1 MKTVYLDHC
10 ATTPLH
16 PDVLKAMLPFL
27 RDSFGNPSSIH
38 APGRKAKEAIEEARG
53 RVAALIGANASEIVF
68 TSGGTEANNLAIQGI
83 ARARKDCGNHI
94 ITSSIEHHA
103 VLKTCQ
109 YLERNGFTVTCLP
122 VDHHGIV
129 NPEDVKKALTDKT
142 ILVSVMHANN
152 EVGTIEPIDEI
163 GRIVTERGI
172 TFHTDAVQSA
182 GKLPLNVK
190 EMSVDLLS
198 ISAHKFYGPKGI
210 GALYIREGIRIDPIL
225 YGGEQE
231 KGVRSGT
238 ENVASIVGFGTACE
252 LANKAVPVL
261 GDKIRK
267 LRDSLQERIS
277 TAVPGLTINGHPV
290 SRLPNCL
297 SVSIPGIMGETI
309 LRDLDARGIAVSSGS
324 ACTSHSVEIS
334 HVLSAMGLTKETAQ
348 GTVRMSLG
356 IMNTPDEIE
365 YAAASFVEVVEKL
378 KTLSEIE
385 NSLGSRRCY

>member
-16 PDVLKAMLPFL
+16 PDVLTAMLPFL
-27 RDSFGNPSSIH
+27 RHSFGNPSSIH
-38 APGRKAKEAIEEARG
+38 TLGRKAREAVEEARG

-68 TSGGTEANNLAIQGI
+68 TSGGTEANNLAIQGV
-83 ARARKDCGNHI
+83 ARARKDRGNHI
-94 ITSSIEHHA
+94 VTSAIEHHA

-109 YLERNGFTVTCLP
+109 YLERNGFTVTYLP

-129 NPEDVKKALTDKT
+129 NPEDIKKALTDKT

-172 TFHTDAVQSA
+172 PFHTDAVQSA
-182 GKLPLNVK
+182 GKVPLNVK

-198 ISAHKFYGPKGI
+198 ISAHKFHGPKGI
-210 GALYIREGIRIDPIL
+210 GALYIREGISIDPIL

-231 KGVRSGT
+231 KGIRSGT
-238 ENVASIVGFGTACE
+238 ENVASVAGLGKACE
-252 LANKAVPVL
+252 LASKAVPVL
-261 GDKIRK
+261 SNKIRK
-267 LRDSLQERIS
+267 MRDTLQERIS
-277 TAVPGLTINGHPV
+277 AAVPGLKINGHPV

-297 SVSIPGIMGETI
+297 SVSIPGLIGETI
-309 LRDLDARGIAVSSGS
+309 LRDLDARGIAVSAGS

-334 HVLSAMGLTKETAQ
+334 HVLSAMGLPAETAQ
-348 GTVRMSLG
+348 GTVRLSLG
-356 IMNTPDEIE
+356 IINTPDEIE

>member
-16 PDVLKAMLPFL
+16 PDVLTAMLPFL

-38 APGRKAKEAIEEARG
+38 AMGRKAREAIEEARG
-53 RVAALIGANASEIVF
+53 KVAALIGANASEIVF

-83 ARARKDCGNHI
+83 ARAQKDRGNHI

-103 VLKTCQ
+103 VIKTCQ
-109 YLERNGFTVTCLP
+109 YLERTGFAVTYLP

-129 NPEDVKKALTDKT
+129 NPEDVKNALTDKT

-152 EVGTIEPIDEI
+152 EVGTIEPIHEI
-163 GRIVTERGI
+163 GKIASKRGVS
-172 TFHTDAVQSA
+172 FHTDAVQSV
-182 GKLPLNVK
+182 GKVPLNVK
-190 EMSVDLLS
+190 KMPVDLLS
-198 ISAHKFYGPKGI
+198 ISAHKFHGPKGI
-210 GALYIREGIRIDPIL
+210 GALYIREGTRLDPIL
-225 YGGEQE
+225 HGGEQE
-231 KGVRSGT
+231 RGIRSGT
-238 ENVASIVGFGTACE
+238 ENVASIVGLGTACE
-252 LANKAVPVL
+252 VADKAVPVL

-267 LRDSLQERIS
+267 LRDSLQELIS
-277 TAVPGLTINGHPV
+277 TAVPGITINGHPV

-297 SVSIPGIMGETI
+297 SVSIPGIMGEII
-309 LRDLDARGIAVSSGS
+309 LRDLDARGIAVSAGS
-324 ACTSHSVEIS
+324 ACASHSVEIS
-334 HVLSAMGLTKETAQ
+334 HVLSAMGLPKETAQ

-356 IMNTPDEIE
+356 IKNTPDEIA
-365 YAAASFVEVVEKL
+365 YAATSFVEVVEKL

>member
-27 RDSFGNPSSIH
+27 RHSFGNPSSIH
-38 APGRKAKEAIEEARG
+38 ALGRKAREAVEESRG

-68 TSGGTEANNLAIQGI
+68 TSGGTEANNLAIQGV
-83 ARARKDCGNHI
+83 ARARKDHVNHI
-94 ITSSIEHHA
+94 VTSSIEHHA

-109 YLERNGFTVTCLP
+109 YLERSGFTVTYLP

-152 EVGTIEPIDEI
+152 EVGTIEPIHEI
-163 GRIVTERGI
+163 GRIAAERGI
-172 TFHTDAVQSA
+172 PFHTDAVQSA
-182 GKLPLNVK
+182 GKVPLNVK

-210 GALYIREGIRIDPIL
+210 GAMYIREGIRIDPIL

-231 KGVRSGT
+231 KGIRSGT
-238 ENVASIVGFGTACE
+238 ENVASVAGLGKACE
-252 LANKAVPVL
+252 LARETVAVRM
-261 GDKIRK
+261 DEIRK
-267 LRDSLQERIS
+267 LRDALQERIS

-334 HVLSAMGLTKETAQ
+334 HVLAAMGLPEETAQ
-348 GTVRMSLG
+348 GTVRLSLG
-356 IMNTPDEIE
+356 IINTPDEIE

>member
-10 ATTPLH
+10 ATSPLH
-16 PDVLKAMLPFL
+16 PDVLKTMLPFL

-38 APGRKAKEAIEEARG
+38 TLGRKAREAVEEARG

-83 ARARKDCGNHI
+83 ARARKDRGNHI
-94 ITSSIEHHA
+94 VTSSIEHHA

-109 YLERNGFTVTCLP
+109 YLERNGFTVTYLP

-129 NPEDVKKALTDKT
+129 NPEDLKKALTDKT

-152 EVGTIEPIDEI
+152 EVGTIEPIPEI

-172 TFHTDAVQSA
+172 PFHTDAVQSA
-182 GKLPLNVK
+182 GKVPLNVK

-231 KGVRSGT
+231 KGIRSGT
-238 ENVASIVGFGTACE
+238 ENVASVAGLGKACE
-252 LANKAVPVL
+252 LARETVAVRM
-261 GDKIRK
+261 DEIRK
-267 LRDSLQERIS
+267 LRDALQERIS
-277 TAVPGLTINGHPV
+277 TAVPGLTINGHPM

-297 SVSIPGIMGETI
+297 SVSVPGLIGETI

-334 HVLSAMGLTKETAQ
+334 HVLSAMGLPKETAQ

-365 YAAASFVEVVEKL
+365 YTAASFVEVVEKL

>member
-16 PDVLKAMLPFL
+16 PDVLTAMLPFL

-38 APGRKAKEAIEEARG
+38 TLGRKAREAVEEARG

-83 ARARKDCGNHI
+83 ARARKDRGNHI
-94 ITSSIEHHA
+94 ITSAIEHHA

-109 YLERNGFTVTCLP
+109 YLERNGFTVTYLP
-122 VDHHGIV
+122 VDQHGIV

-152 EVGTIEPIDEI
+152 EVGTIEPIHEI

-172 TFHTDAVQSA
+172 PFHTDAVQSA
-182 GKLPLNVK
+182 GKVPLNVK

-198 ISAHKFYGPKGI
+198 ISAHKFHGPKGI
-210 GALYIREGIRIDPIL
+210 GALYIREGISIDPIL

-231 KGVRSGT
+231 KGIRSGT
-238 ENVASIVGFGTACE
+238 ENVASVAGLGKACE
-252 LANKAVPVL
+252 LARETVAVRM
-261 GDKIRK
+261 DEIRK
-267 LRDSLQERIS
+267 MRDALQERIS
-277 TAVPGLTINGHPV
+277 AAVPGLKINGHPV

-334 HVLSAMGLTKETAQ
+334 HVLAAMGLPEETAQ
-348 GTVRMSLG
+348 GTVRLSLG
-356 IMNTPDEIE
+356 IINTPDEIE

>member
-1 MKTVYLDHC
+1 MKTIYLDNC

-27 RDSFGNPSSIH
+27 RHSFGNPSSIH
-38 APGRKAKEAIEEARG
+38 AVGRKAREAVEEARG
-53 RVAALIGANASEIVF
+53 RVAALIGASATEIVF

-83 ARARKDCGNHI
+83 VHTHKNRGNHI
-94 ITSSIEHHA
+94 VTSSIEHHA

-109 YLERNGFTVTCLP
+109 YLERNGFTVTYLP

-163 GRIVTERGI
+163 GRITAARGI
-172 TFHTDAVQSA
+172 PLHTDAAQSA
-182 GKLPLNVK
+182 GKVPLDVK

-198 ISAHKFYGPKGI
+198 ISAHKFHGPKGI

-225 YGGEQE
+225 HGGGQE
-231 KGVRSGT
+231 RDVRSGT
-238 ENVASIVGFGTACE
+238 ENVASIAGLGKACE
-252 LANKAVPVL
+252 LAKETLAIRM
-261 GDKIRK
+261 DEIRK
-267 LRDSLQERIS
+267 MRDALQGLVS
-277 TAVPGLTINGHPV
+277 AAVPGLVINGHPV

-297 SVSIPGIMGETI
+297 SVSVPEIMAETI
-309 LRDLDARGIAVSSGS
+309 VRDLDARGIYVSAGS

-334 HVLSAMGLTKETAQ
+334 HVLSAMGLPKETAL
-348 GTVRMSLG
+348 GTVRLSLG
-356 IMNTPDEIE
+356 IMNTPDQIE
-365 YAAASFVEVVEKL
+365 YAATVFAEVVEKL
-378 KTLSEIE
+378 KTLAEIE
-385 NSLGSRRCY
+385 NSVGSRRCY

>member
-16 PDVLKAMLPFL
+16 PDVLTAMLPFL

-38 APGRKAKEAIEEARG
+38 TLGRKAREAVEEARG

-83 ARARKDCGNHI
+83 ARARKDRGNHI
-94 ITSSIEHHA
+94 VTSSIEHHA

-109 YLERNGFTVTCLP
+109 YLERSGFTVTYLP

-129 NPEDVKKALTDKT
+129 NPEDLKKALTDKT

-152 EVGTIEPIDEI
+152 EVGTIEPIPEI

-172 TFHTDAVQSA
+172 PFHTDAVQSA
-182 GKLPLNVK
+182 GKVPLNVK

-231 KGVRSGT
+231 KGIRSGT
-238 ENVASIVGFGTACE
+238 ENVASVAGLGKACE
-252 LANKAVPVL
+252 LARETVAVRM
-261 GDKIRK
+261 DEIRK
-267 LRDSLQERIS
+267 LRDALQERIS
-277 TAVPGLTINGHPV
+277 TAVPGLTINGHPM

-297 SVSIPGIMGETI
+297 SVSVPGLIGETI

-334 HVLSAMGLTKETAQ
+334 HVLSAMGLPKETAQ

-365 YAAASFVEVVEKL
+365 YTAASFVEVVEKL

>member
-16 PDVLKAMLPFL
+16 PDALTAMLPFL

-38 APGRKAKEAIEEARG
+38 ALGRKAREAVEEARG

-83 ARARKDCGNHI
+83 ARASKDRGNHI
-94 ITSSIEHHA
+94 VTSSIEHHA

-109 YLERNGFTVTCLP
+109 YLERNGFTVTYLP

-129 NPEDVKKALTDKT
+129 NPEDLKKALTDKT

-172 TFHTDAVQSA
+172 AFHTDAIQSA
-182 GKLPLNVK
+182 GKVPLNVK

-231 KGVRSGT
+231 KGIRSGT
-238 ENVASIVGFGTACE
+238 ENVASVAGLGKACE
-252 LANKAVPVL
+252 LARETVAVRM
-261 GDKIRK
+261 DEIRK
-267 LRDSLQERIS
+267 MRDALQERIS

-297 SVSIPGIMGETI
+297 SVSVPGLIGETI

-334 HVLSAMGLTKETAQ
+334 HVLSAMRLPEETAQ
-348 GTVRMSLG
+348 GTVRLSLG
-356 IMNTPDEIE
+356 IINTPDEIE

-378 KTLSEIE
+378 ETLSEIE
-385 NSLGSRRCY
+385 SSLGSRRCY

>member
-27 RDSFGNPSSIH
+27 RHSFGNPSSIH
-38 APGRKAKEAIEEARG
+38 ALGRKAREAVEESRG

-68 TSGGTEANNLAIQGI
+68 TSGGTEANNLAIQGV
-83 ARARKDCGNHI
+83 ARARKDHVNHI
-94 ITSSIEHHA
+94 VTSSIEHHA

-109 YLERNGFTVTCLP
+109 YLERSGFTVTYLP

-152 EVGTIEPIDEI
+152 EVGTIEPIHEI
-163 GRIVTERGI
+163 GRIAAERGI
-172 TFHTDAVQSA
+172 PFHTDAVQSA
-182 GKLPLNVK
+182 GKVPLNVK

-210 GALYIREGIRIDPIL
+210 GAMYIREGIRIDPIL

-231 KGVRSGT
+231 KGIRSGT
-238 ENVASIVGFGTACE
+238 ENVASVAGLGKACE
-252 LANKAVPVL
+252 LARETVAVRM
-261 GDKIRK
+261 DEIRK
-267 LRDSLQERIS
+267 LRDALQERIS

-297 SVSIPGIMGETI
+297 SVSVPGLIGETI

-334 HVLSAMGLTKETAQ
+334 HVLAAMGLPEETAQ
-348 GTVRMSLG
+348 GTVRLSLG
-356 IMNTPDEIE
+356 IINTPDEIE

>member
-16 PDVLKAMLPFL
+16 PDVLTAMLPFL
-27 RDSFGNPSSIH
+27 RHSFGNPSSMH
-38 APGRKAKEAIEEARG
+38 ALGRKAREAVEEARG
-53 RVAALIGANASEIVF
+53 KVASLIGANASEIVF

-83 ARARKDCGNHI
+83 ARARKDRGNHI
-94 ITSSIEHHA
+94 IASSIEHHA
-103 VLKTCQ
+103 VIKTCQ
-109 YLERNGFTVTCLP
+109 YLERNGFVVTYLP

-129 NPEDVKKALTDKT
+129 NPEDFKKALTDKT

-152 EVGTIEPIDEI
+152 EVGTIEPTSEI
-163 GRIVTERGI
+163 GRIAAERGI

-182 GKLPLNVK
+182 GKVPLHAK

-198 ISAHKFYGPKGI
+198 ISAHKFHGPKGM
-210 GALYIREGIRIDPIL
+210 GALYIREGIGIDPVFH
-225 YGGEQE
+225 GGGQE
-231 KGVRSGT
+231 RDIRSGT
-238 ENVASIVGFGTACE
+238 ENVASIAGLGKACE
-252 LANKAVPVL
+252 LARETLAVRI
-261 GDKIRK
+261 DDIRK
-267 LRDSLQERIS
+267 MRDALQERIS
-277 TAVPGLTINGHPV
+277 AALPDLTINGHPV

-297 SVSIPGIMGETI
+297 SVSVPGIIAETI
-309 LRDLDARGIAVSSGS
+309 VHDLDARGIAVSAGS

-334 HVLSAMGLTKETAQ
+334 HVLSAMGLPKETAQ

-365 YAAASFVEVVEKL
+365 YVAAAFVEVVEKL
-378 KTLSEIE
+378 KTLLEIE

>member
-16 PDVLKAMLPFL
+16 PDVLTAMLPFL

-38 APGRKAKEAIEEARG
+38 ALGRKAREAVEEARG
-53 RVAALIGANASEIVF
+53 KVAALIGANASEIVF

-83 ARARKDCGNHI
+83 ARARKDGGNHI
-94 ITSSIEHHA
+94 VTSSIEHHA
-103 VLKTCQ
+103 VIKTCQ
-109 YLERNGFTVTCLP
+109 YLERNGFTVTYLP

-129 NPEDVKKALTDKT
+129 NPEDLKKALMNKT

-152 EVGTIEPIDEI
+152 EVGTIEPIHEI

-172 TFHTDAVQSA
+172 TFHTDAIQSA

-198 ISAHKFYGPKGI
+198 ISGHKFHGPKGI

-225 YGGEQE
+225 HGGEQE
-231 KGVRSGT
+231 RGFRSGT
-238 ENVASIVGFGTACE
+238 ENVASIVGLGKACE

-277 TAVPGLTINGHPV
+277 AAVPGLTMNGHPV

-297 SVSIPGIMGETI
+297 SVSVPGIMGETI
-309 LRDLDARGIAVSSGS
+309 VRDLDARGIAVSAGS

-334 HVLSAMGLTKETAQ
+334 HVLSAMGLPKETAQ
-348 GTVRMSLG
+348 GTVRLSLG

-365 YAAASFVEVVEKL
+365 YAATAFIEVVEKL
-378 KTLSEIE
+378 KAISEIE
-385 NSLGSRRCY
+385 NSLGSRRCH

>member
-16 PDVLKAMLPFL
+16 PDVLKTMLPFL
-27 RDSFGNPSSIH
+27 RHSYGNPSSIH
-38 APGRKAKEAIEEARG
+38 ALGRKAREAVEEARG

-68 TSGGTEANNLAIQGI
+68 TSGGTEANNLALQGV
-83 ARARKDCGNHI
+83 ARARKDRGNHI
-94 ITSSIEHHA
+94 VTSSIEHHA

-109 YLERNGFTVTCLP
+109 YLERNGFTVTYLP
-122 VDHHGIV
+122 VDQHGIV
-129 NPEDVKKALTDKT
+129 NPEDLKKALTDKT

-152 EVGTIEPIDEI
+152 EVGTIEPIHEI
-163 GRIVTERGI
+163 GRIVTEGGI

-182 GKLPLNVK
+182 GKVPINVK

-198 ISAHKFYGPKGI
+198 ISAHKFHGPKGI
-210 GALYIREGIRIDPIL
+210 GALYIREETRIDPIL
-225 YGGEQE
+225 HGGGQE
-231 KGVRSGT
+231 RDIRSGT
-238 ENVASIVGFGTACE
+238 ENVASIAGLGKACE
-252 LANKAVPVL
+252 LAKETLAARM
-261 GDKIRK
+261 DEIRK
-267 LRDSLQERIS
+267 MRDALQERIS
-277 TAVPGLTINGHPV
+277 AAVPDLTINGHPV

-297 SVSIPGIMGETI
+297 SVSVPGIMGETI
-309 LRDLDARGIAVSSGS
+309 VRDLDARGIAVSAGS

-334 HVLSAMGLTKETAQ
+334 HVLSAMGLLKETAQ
-348 GTVRMSLG
+348 GTVRLSLG

-365 YAAASFVEVVEKL
+365 YAVTSFIEVVEKL

>member
-16 PDVLKAMLPFL
+16 SDVLKTMLPFL
-27 RDSFGNPSSIH
+27 RHSFGNPSSIH
-38 APGRKAKEAIEEARG
+38 TLGRKAREAVEEARG
-53 RVAALIGANASEIVF
+53 KVADLIGANASEIVF

-83 ARARKDCGNHI
+83 ARARRDRGNHI
-94 ITSSIEHHA
+94 VTSSIEHHA

-109 YLERNGFTVTCLP
+109 YIERNGFSVTYLP

-129 NPEDVKKALTDKT
+129 NPKDVEKALTDRT

-163 GRIVTERGI
+163 GGITTERGI
-172 TFHTDAVQSA
+172 PFHTDAVQSA
-182 GKLPLNVK
+182 GKVPLNVK
-190 EMSVDLLS
+190 EMHVDLLS
-198 ISAHKFYGPKGI
+198 ISAHKFHGPKGI
-210 GALYIREGIRIDPIL
+210 GALYIREGMNIGPIL
-225 YGGEQE
+225 HGGGQE
-231 KGVRSGT
+231 RDIRSGT
-238 ENVASIVGFGTACE
+238 ENVASVAGLGKACE
-252 LANKAVPVL
+252 LAKETLAARM
-261 GDKIRK
+261 DEIRTM
-267 LRDSLQERIS
+267 RDALQERIS
-277 TAVPGLTINGHPV
+277 AAVMDLAINGHPV

-297 SVSIPGIMGETI
+297 SISVPGITGETI
-309 LRDLDARGIAVSSGS
+309 VRDLDARGIAISAGS

-334 HVLSAMGLTKETAQ
+334 HVLSALGLPKETAQ

-365 YAAASFVEVVEKL
+365 YVAGAFVEVVEKL

-385 NSLGSRRCY
+385 NSLGLRRCY